1 MQNNCSLV
9 VIDTAGGTTSQCR
22 TRQVAVIVK
31 KEFVIATGAGLTR
44 RLIYGITPA
53 NSFDNCLSVRTHTS
67 CYVSEAATTRT
78 LVQPMEWSLR
88 CLCGF
93 LGAIHFAD
101 SE

>member
-9 VIDTAGGTTSQCR
+9 VIDTAGGTTSQCL

-44 RLIYGITPA
+44 RVIYGITPA

-67 CYVSEAATTRT
+67 CYVSEAATTRSSPANGMVIALFMWVSGRHT
-78 LVQPMEWSLR
+78 FCKQ
-88 CLCGF
+88 
-93 LGAIHFAD
+93 
-101 SE
+101 